1 MNTQSRDNSEQDLI
15 DRLHRLPLEKAPAD
29 LTDRVMARI
38 ATPPPSLISSIWS
51 LVSRSYSLSFRPV
64 YAFGIAILVC
74 GAFFLGRN
82 TREIPIQVVQT
93 PVPAA
98 QIQPESIENPESA
111 YLVGRGL
118 LRGNNSEGQALAF
131 LQRASRL
138 EPRNPEFAYWEGVGY
153 WANGD
158 EDEERRSYLRG
169 LEADPENIPLLI
181 NLGHS
186 YLEDKRYQEALDA
199 YQAVLAL
206 APDDPVA
213 RYNSGLIYRALGMV
227 SEEISSWRAFLREN
241 REGTRPFRAVQ
252 RLNGYDDFSFRIY
265 QVGGRKIIVN
275 QQLLLDES
283 VPDDARQEE
292 LAAITS
298 ILEENDRINLEI
310 VVFVEND
317 REAART
323 RAIALKRMI
332 VHNSNRDVSDQ
343 VRLSWFD
350 APETIEKNTGVSG
363 IELSEGLLF
372 FSRLTTENQKE
383 VSI

>member
-38 ATPPPSLISSIWS
+38 ATPPPSLIGSIWS

-118 LRGNNSEGQALAF
+118 LREITVKGRRSPFFSGHRVLNRET
-131 LQRASRL
+131 
-138 EPRNPEFAYWEGVGY
+138 RNLPIGKVSDTGRTET
-153 WANGD
+153 
-158 EDEERRSYLRG
+158 RMRSSRSYLRG

-186 YLEDKRYQEALDA
+186 YLE
-199 YQAVLAL
+199 
-206 APDDPVA
+206 
-213 RYNSGLIYRALGMV
+213 
-227 SEEISSWRAFLREN
+227 
-241 REGTRPFRAVQ
+241 
-252 RLNGYDDFSFRIY
+252 
-265 QVGGRKIIVN
+265 
-275 QQLLLDES
+275 
-283 VPDDARQEE
+283 
-292 LAAITS
+292 
-298 ILEENDRINLEI
+298 
-310 VVFVEND
+310 
-317 REAART
+317 
-323 RAIALKRMI
+323 
-332 VHNSNRDVSDQ
+332 
-343 VRLSWFD
+343 
-350 APETIEKNTGVSG
+350 
-363 IELSEGLLF
+363 
-372 FSRLTTENQKE
+372 
-383 VSI
+383 